1 MTINRGQN
9 VIRIIE
15 TFDLLARPQGATY
28 SEIAE
33 ILDVHERTARRN
45 VDILMQFGIEVV
57 EIDREEKVSYKVS
70 HDYVKR
76 VGSAKFPCIF
86 FSLPEIIA
94 LYLMKTNF
102 AILNGTQVEGHINN
116 AFEKIAS
123 MTTLKVSELVDSIE
137 KMYIKNRD
145 FDKNYAEKEKIIDVL
160 NQAIITKMQC
170 KISYH
175 SFSKDNTAE
184 YDISPLCFFYKNG
197 GLYLFVR
204 FNNHKDVRTI
214 AVERIEKITLL
225 NKDYKYPRGFNPE
238 KLLNNSF
245 GFIFDD
251 PISVKIWFS
260 SSQAKYIDER
270 AWSPSQIKTSCPD
283 GSIILEL
290 NTSGWFD
297 VKRWI
302 LSFGA
307 DAKLLEPIELAE
319 ELKYDLQR
327 ALSAY

>member
-1 MTINRGQN
+1 
-9 VIRIIE
+9 
-15 TFDLLARPQGATY
+15 
-28 SEIAE
+28 
-33 ILDVHERTARRN
+33 
-45 VDILMQFGIEVV
+45 
-57 EIDREEKVSYKVS
+57 
-70 HDYVKR
+70 
-76 VGSAKFPCIF
+76 
-86 FSLPEIIA
+86 
-94 LYLMKTNF
+94 MKTSF
-102 AILNGTQVEGHINN
+102 TILNGTQAEGHINN

-123 MTTLKVSELVDSIE
+123 MTTLKVSELVASIE
-137 KMYIKNRD
+137 KIYIKNSD
-145 FDKNYAEKEKIIDVL
+145 FDKNYAEKYKTIDVL
-160 NQAIITKMQC
+160 HQAIIAKKQC
-170 KISYH
+170 EVSYH
-175 SFSKDNTAE
+175 SYSKDNVAE
-184 YDISPLCFFYKNG
+184 YKISPLCFFNKNG

-204 FNNHKDVRTI
+204 FDNHKDVRTI
-214 AVERIEKITLL
+214 AVERIQKITLL

-270 AWSPSQIKTSCPD
+270 AWSPSQVKTRCPD

-307 DAKLLEPIELAE
+307 DARLLEPIELVE
-319 ELKYDLQR
+319 ELKSDLQR